1 MNESFLKS
9 VGNIRTESFDM
20 LANVRSVRGEMYARL
35 VHAVILSD
43 NIQNAAHFFCDT
55 ASEESKELA
64 NYICK
69 AQMNM
74 VGQIMKYYIKSSG
87 FTEEQM
93 CEVFADAQRIQ
104 ESASE
109 LIDKARVMSESGK
122 VMGE

>member
-20 LANVRSVRGEMYARL
+20 LANVRAVRGEMHARL
-35 VHAVILSD
+35 VHAVILAD
-43 NIQNAAHFFCDT
+43 NIQNAAQFFCDT
-55 ASEESKELA
+55 ANEESKELA
-64 NYICK
+64 DYIRI

-74 VGQIMKYYIKSSG
+74 VGQIMKYYVKSTE
-87 FTEEQM
+87 FTDEQM
-93 CEVFADAQRIQ
+93 LDVFSDALRIQ
-104 ESASE
+104 ESASD

>member
-20 LANVRSVRGEMYARL
+20 LANVRAVRGEAYARL
-35 VHAVILSD
+35 VHAVILAD
-43 NIQNAAHFFCDT
+43 NIQNAAQFFCDT
-55 ASEESKELA
+55 AASESKELA
-64 NYICK
+64 DYIRI

-74 VGQIMKYYIKSSG
+74 VGQIMKYYVKSTE
-87 FTEEQM
+87 FTDEQM
-93 CEVFADAQRIQ
+93 LDVFSDALRIQ
-104 ESASE
+104 ESASD